1 VTDPTEISA
10 DSERQAPAPARAPG
24 LTQRYG
30 GARPRRRTPIVLGTL
45 LALALLAW
53 AIWAGSAGGNPAIAA
68 SVSSYQV
75 VGTHEIQ
82 VKISAHFRNDRVDGS
97 CLVRA
102 TAADHTVVGEL
113 NLTADQLRAALGS
126 WIPIRTERRA
136 TTAELVRCS
145 D

>member
-10 DSERQAPAPARAPG
+10 ESAQAARPPGPA
-24 LTQRYG
+24 QRYG
-30 GARPRRRTPIVLGTL
+30 GARPRRRTPVVLGTL
-45 LALALLAW
+45 FALALLAW
-53 AIWAGSAGGNPAIAA
+53 AIWAGASEGDKAIDAT
-68 SVSSYQV
+68 VSSYQV
-75 VGTHEIQ
+75 VSTHEIQ
-82 VKISAHFRNDRVDGS
+82 VKVSAHYRNDDTEGT

-113 NLTADQLRAALGS
+113 NLTADELRAADGD
-126 WIPIRTERRA
+126 WITIRTERRA

>member
-10 DSERQAPAPARAPG
+10 QAPTPAPG
-24 LTQRYG
+24 QASSQGLQQRYG
-30 GARPRRRTPIVLGTL
+30 GARPRRRTPIVLGTM

-53 AIWAGSAGGNPAIAA
+53 AIWAGTASGNRPIDA

-75 VGTHEIQ
+75 VDTHEIQ
-82 VKISAHFRNDRVDGS
+82 VKIAAHFRSDDVEGS

-113 NLTADQLRAALGS
+113 SLTADELRAAGRS
-126 WIPIRTERRA
+126 WISIRTERRA
-136 TTAELVRCS
+136 TTAEVVRCS